1 MLHLLLI
8 DDDTQLTALLA
19 EYLQRDGFHI
29 TIANNGAAGLEHCR
43 QQMFNLVILDVMMPQ
58 LDGISVLKQLRR
70 FSNIPVIMLTA
81 RGEGPDKVIGL
92 ELGADDYIAKPC
104 LPRELS
110 ARIKAILRRVQHN
123 TSQTELQLGALRIK
137 PVNRSVLLQLDNIEL
152 TGAEFSIL
160 YLLAQHAGYII
171 SKADLSQQALGKPL
185 GSYDRSID
193 VHISHIRQKLGKP
206 PAGQQWITAV
216 RGKGYQFTYPF
227 GTGA

>member
-1 MLHLLLI
+1 MLHILLI
-8 DDDTQLTALLA
+8 DDDVQLTALLA
-19 EYLQRDGFHI
+19 EYLQKDGFNVSS
-29 TIANNGAAGLEHCR
+29 ANNGAAGLECC
-43 QQMFNLVILDVMMPQ
+43 QKQAVDLVILDVMMPQ

-70 FSNIPVIMLTA
+70 DSNIPVIMLTA
-81 RGEGPDKVIGL
+81 RGEDLDKVIGL

-110 ARIKAILRRVQHN
+110 ARIKAILRRVQQSRN
-123 TSQTELQLGALRIK
+123 QTELQLGALCIK
-137 PVNRSVLLQLDNIEL
+137 PVNRSVSLQQHNIEL

-160 YLLAQHAGYII
+160 YLLAQHAGHVI
-171 SKADLSQQALGKPL
+171 SKAELSQQALGKPL

-206 PAGQQWITAV
+206 PAGQQWVTSV

-227 GTGA
+227 GGGA

>member
-1 MLHLLLI
+1 MLHILLI
-8 DDDTQLTALLA
+8 DDDVQLTALLA
-19 EYLQRDGFHI
+19 EYLQKDGFNV
-29 TIANNGAAGLEHCR
+29 TCANNGAAGLACC
-43 QQMFNLVILDVMMPQ
+43 QKQAVDLVILDVMMPQ

-70 FSNIPVIMLTA
+70 DSNIPVIMLTA
-81 RGEGPDKVIGL
+81 RGEDLDKVIGL

-110 ARIKAILRRVQHN
+110 ARIKAILRRVQQN
-123 TSQTELQLGALRIK
+123 SNQTELQLGALRIK
-137 PVNRSVLLQLDNIEL
+137 PVNRSVSLQQHNIEL

-160 YLLAQHAGYII
+160 YLLAQHAGHVI
-171 SKADLSQQALGKPL
+171 SKVELSQQALGKPL

-206 PAGQQWITAV
+206 PPGQQWITSV

-227 GTGA
+227 GGGA